1 MRVPDT
7 MLQTNFMKNLSRN
20 KSLLAEIQ
28 NQLTTQSKVNKP
40 SDNPLSNS
48 RIMRLQNQISNL
60 DTYKSNIDYGLS
72 MIDDS
77 ILSMESMQTTVQDV
91 MVQLT
96 NVNSAIVSDQL
107 DSFASSIDS
116 ALNILVDLAN
126 SSFNGQYNFGGTESG
141 IKPFYY
147 DKANNVV
154 VTNNDHIGGDRNVKI
169 ASSITEKFNISGK
182 DLFLSVVE
190 QKGNLNSSAGIGT
203 DQTTSNKIYDSDGN
217 EYTLNLTY
225 TSTAANTYNLNYNIV
240 DKDSNVISNDT
251 VSDITFDS
259 ETGEFK
265 SIGSSVFGEIKIQN
279 SDNKID
285 FGLELKSIK
294 EKNSSAN
301 LNSTLNQKA
310 DIFNTLIGIKE
321 KLLAGE
327 KPTDEQQKIVSD
339 FNQLLLDKLSE
350 AGGIS
355 NKLNSTKEILLNK
368 EIELKDLLS
377 SEKDVDVAR
386 ALLDLENS
394 QYVLDISYKI
404 SSMVLPKSLLD
415 YM

>member
-1 MRVPDT
+1 MD
-7 MLQTNFMKNLSRN
+7 
-20 KSLLAEIQ
+20 
-28 NQLTTQSKVNKP
+28 
-40 SDNPLSNS
+40 
-48 RIMRLQNQISNL
+48 
-60 DTYKSNIDYGLS
+60 
-72 MIDDS
+72 
-77 ILSMESMQTTVQDV
+77 
-91 MVQLT
+91 
-96 NVNSAIVSDQL
+96 
-107 DSFASSIDS
+107 
-116 ALNILVDLAN
+116 LN
-126 SSFNGQYNFGGTESG
+126 
-141 IKPFYY
+141 
-147 DKANNVV
+147 
-154 VTNNDHIGGDRNVKI
+154 
-169 ASSITEKFNISGK
+169 
-182 DLFLSVVE
+182 
-190 QKGNLNSSAGIGT
+190 
-203 DQTTSNKIYDSDGN
+203 
-217 EYTLNLTY
+217 
-225 TSTAANTYNLNYNIV
+225 
-240 DKDSNVISNDT
+240 
-251 VSDITFDS
+251 
-259 ETGEFK
+259 
-265 SIGSSVFGEIKIQN
+265 
-279 SDNKID
+279 
-285 FGLELKSIK
+285 SIK